1 MSAAPGDG
9 RAPLV
14 VVLGASGYIGSA
26 VVAQLARRPVRLR
39 LVSRRPAAPPA
50 ARGAVVGRA
59 TVEQVVADLAVP
71 GAAARAVA
79 GADAV
84 LDLVAHLDPAVG
96 WRAVEGGGEELG
108 ERLGAGLVR
117 EIAGALRAGR
127 RPAAAPPPLVVL
139 AGSASQA
146 GRGGGVVDGTGPD
159 RPATVYARQ
168 KLAAEKELLA
178 AGAEGVLRGV
188 SLRLPT
194 VYGSGPGPDGHGVV
208 AAMARRALAGEPL
221 TVWGTGSVVRDLLHV
236 TDAAAAFTACLDH
249 GAELAGR
256 HWPVGT
262 GRPVPVREL
271 FTALARA
278 VAERTG
284 RPAVPVTS
292 VAPPAAA
299 TAADAAGTV
308 VDATAFRAATGWR
321 PRRELP
327 EALAELAAALA
338 DRSL

>member
-1 MSAAPGDG
+1 MSAAPGGG
-9 RAPLV
+9 RTPLV

-26 VVAQLARRPVRLR
+26 VAAQLARRPIRLR
-39 LVSRRPAAPPA
+39 LVSRRPAVVPA
-50 ARGAVVGRA
+50 ARTAV
-59 TVEQVVADLAVP
+59 VEQVVADLAAP

-96 WRAVEGGGEELG
+96 WRAVEAGGAELG
-108 ERLGAGLVR
+108 ERLGAALVR
-117 EIAGALRAGR
+117 EIAGALGTGH
-127 RPAAAPPPLVVL
+127 RPAGAPPPLVVL

-146 GRGGGVVDGTGPD
+146 GRGGVVDGTGPD
-159 RPATVYARQ
+159 RPVTVYARQ
-168 KLAAEKELLA
+168 KLAAETALLA

-194 VYGSGPGPDGHGVV
+194 VYGRGPGPDGHGVV

-262 GRPVPVREL
+262 GRAVPVREL

-284 RPAVPVTS
+284 RPAVRVDS

-299 TAADAAGTV
+299 TAADVAGTV
-308 VDATAFRAATGWR
+308 VDASAFRAVTGWR

-338 DRSL
+338 DRS